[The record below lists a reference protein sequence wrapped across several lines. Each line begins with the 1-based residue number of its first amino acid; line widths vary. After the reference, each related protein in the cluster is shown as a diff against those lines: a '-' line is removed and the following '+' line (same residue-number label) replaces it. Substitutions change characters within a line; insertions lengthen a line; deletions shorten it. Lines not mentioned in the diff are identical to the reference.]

1 MLSVNLCPLG
11 LSVDR
16 LAVVFAFLAALV
28 VGWLV
33 GRRRSVGRGGGVG
46 TASDASLAAEA
57 FEYRID
63 GSSDRPGV
71 RGSLS
76 GRSATSAISVS
87 SGSAP

>member
-1 MLSVNLCPLG
+1 MLSVNLGPLG

-16 LAVVFAFLAALV
+16 LTVVFAFLAALV

-33 GRRRSVGRGGGVG
+33 GRRRSVGRGGGTV
-46 TASDASLAAEA
+46 SDASLAAEA
-57 FEYRID
+57 VEYRID